1 MPTMPPLTPDYSVF
15 ADKVA
20 AICVECTG
28 EWAGECERWTNLLEQ
43 KKSAGE
49 APGSIEAIMQ
59 IQATRVPCVKAALM
73 RQKVTATVGGEK
85 NAKMVIIGGGVFIAA
100 LLWWAFFG
108 DVGAKRR

>member
-1 MPTMPPLTPDYSVF
+1 MPPLTPDYSVF

-49 APGSIEAIMQ
+49 APGSIESIMQ
-59 IQATRVPCVKAALM
+59 VQASRVPCVKAALM
-73 RQKVTATVGGEK
+73 RQKVAATVGGEK
-85 NAKMVIIGGGVFIAA
+85 NAQILLISAGVLVVA
-100 LLWWAFFG
+100 LLGWAFFG
-108 DVGAKRR
+108 NVGGAKKR